1 MPMPIIRPRLS
12 RALRSERR
20 TQRSSANTLSRATC
34 DSILRET
41 AFWITALTPLP
52 VVLAVALP
60 QEADHARL
68 VVALLRYIQQV
79 LAAAGRRRRT
89 RA

>member
-1 MPMPIIRPRLS
+1 M
-12 RALRSERR
+12 
-20 TQRSSANTLSRATC
+20 
-34 DSILRET
+34 
-41 AFWITALTPLP
+41 TPLP